1 MTVLNAT
8 APVRVVAR
16 VLAKPDHIAP
26 VGKILRILMLQSRR
40 ESGCLQYDVLQN
52 RDDPADFTTVEHW
65 QDQTCLD
72 RHFQTPHFQTAV
84 AQLAALLQGE
94 GDIRFYGLIEEN
106 NQ

>member
-1 MTVLNAT
+1 MTALNSS

-16 VLAKPDHIAP
+16 VLAQPDKIPMA
-26 VGKILRILMLQSRR
+26 GKILQTLMIQSRR

-94 GDIRFYGLIEEN
+94 GDIRFYRLIEEN
-106 NQ
+106 NP